1 MIHFHIEHRKGFLL
15 KTLPV
20 PPWLHLACSD
30 DIRNPSVLTAR
41 DEICDAGDYSHSPD
55 FGDYSAPDEPDE
67 RDTDR
72 KTMTRVGTTV
82 AAIIFPFR
90 PYPLSLFT
98 FSSRFWAAV

>member
-1 MIHFHIEHRKGFLL
+1 M
-15 KTLPV
+15 
-20 PPWLHLACSD
+20 
-30 DIRNPSVLTAR
+30 TAR

-82 AAIIFPFR
+82 AAIILPFR
-90 PYPLSLFT
+90 PYPLSLSLSLYFLVLVLGGCVIVLQCH
-98 FSSRFWAAV
+98 SRFLIYFFFDDL